1 MPTGTSPR
9 RPRQETLAAEAW
21 RLLLDYFLGNS
32 ERFDRIATSAGLTVS
47 HAKALIALDA
57 DCPKPMRALAEEWR
71 CDASNVTWLVDRL
84 EALGLVARTPSQ
96 SDRRVK
102 TVVLT
107 PDGVRTRARLL
118 EEVYQPP
125 GEFSALG
132 RARLEALTDALQAL
146 AAARSSGGGARRPST
161 RLKAS
166 S

>member
-9 RPRQETLAAEAW
+9 RPRQEILAAEAW
-21 RLLLDYFLGNS
+21 RLFLDYFLGNS
-32 ERFDRIATSAGLTVS
+32 DRFNRIATSAGLTVS
-47 HAKALIALDA
+47 HAKALITLDA

-84 EALGLVARTPSQ
+84 EALDLVARTPSP

-107 PDGVRTRARLL
+107 PAGVRTRARLL
-118 EEVYQPP
+118 DQIYQPP
-125 GEFSALG
+125 DEFSALG
-132 RARLEALTDALQAL
+132 RARLEALTDAVQAL
-146 AAARSSGGGARRPST
+146 AAARSAGGVRRPST